1 MPVRIFKARIGN
13 NLMDKKSSSKFK
25 IFKAKEFDENYKE
38 LEKSDKNRVD
48 KILNQLTDNGD
59 ITGKPLGMD
68 FFREK
73 KFGGKRLYYLVYKK
87 VFVILVV
94 SISNKKAQ
102 QATINEIIKNLAEY
116 QQSVFET
123 LKKEGLI

>member
-1 MPVRIFKARIGN
+1 
-13 NLMDKKSSSKFK
+13 MDKKSSSKFK